1 MMKYLRIALVALFF
15 TANINALADQRE
27 LNVYIWSEY
36 LPESVIERFTKE
48 TGIKVNISTYDNNE
62 SLYAKVKLL
71 SNSKNGYDIIVPS
84 TYFVSKMRNEKLLME
99 IDKSKLSNFKNIDEA
114 LINKPF
120 DPKNSYSIPYL
131 WGSTA
136 ICYNAKYVKDPID
149 SWNVLFDPKYKN
161 KVLLTDDVRD
171 VFQVALKLLGYSG
184 NDTNEEHIKQA
195 YKKLK
200 TLMPNV
206 KIFNSASPKLNYIN
220 EEVII
225 GLNHSGEAYMA
236 SLENSDI
243 RYVYP
248 KEGAILWMDSVA
260 IPANAQNLKEA
271 YEFIQFIL
279 RPEIAK
285 EISESIGFATANKAA
300 LPLIIGEIRNNPTI
314 YPGKEIQEKGEFQN
328 DVGDAIVIYE
338 KYWEM
343 LKLGN

>member
-1 MMKYLRIALVALFF
+1 MRKYLFLILLVLSLAV
-15 TANINALADQRE
+15 NVKALAEE

-48 TGIKVNISTYDNNE
+48 TGIKVNVSTYDNNE

-71 SNSKNGYDIIVPS
+71 SNSKNGYDLIVPS
-84 TYFVSKMRNEKLLME
+84 TYFVSKMKNEKLLME
-99 IDKSKLSNFKNIDEA
+99 IDKSKLSNFKNIDEN

-120 DPKNSYSIPYL
+120 DPQNSYSVPYL

-136 ICYNAKYVKDPID
+136 ICYNAKYVKEPVD
-149 SWNVLFDPKYKN
+149 SWDILFDPQYKN
-161 KVLLTDDVRD
+161 KILLTDDVRD

-184 NDTNEEHIKQA
+184 NDTDEDHIKQA
-195 YKKLK
+195 YEKLK
-200 TLMPNV
+200 TLIPNV

-243 RYVYP
+243 KYVYP
-248 KEGAILWMDSVA
+248 KEGAILWMDSLVV
-260 IPANAQNLKEA
+260 PANAKNIENVYKFIDFLLK
-271 YEFIQFIL
+271 
-279 RPEIAK
+279 PEVAK

-300 LPLIIGEIRNNPTI
+300 IPLISEEVRNNSTI
-314 YPGKEIQEKGEFQN
+314 YPSKEIQEKGEFQN
-328 DVGDAIVIYE
+328 DVGEAIVIYE

-343 LKLGN
+343 LKLGR